1 MSTSLVL
8 GGRGGNAEAGTGTE
22 AAGTGTGRATAGGAT
37 AGGAGDAVATSGVVV
52 AAPAPGAAGPGR
64 VALALAD
71 PDRARRRPVP
81 KWLRRMLG
89 PVLLVAFWQI
99 GSSTGLIQAD
109 ILAGPWTVLHTGYD
123 LAADGTLGENLV
135 ISLRRVALGL
145 ALGVGFAVVLA
156 LVSGL
161 FQLGE
166 DLVDAPVQI
175 LRAVPILGLV
185 PLAIVWFGIGEQVKV
200 FLVALGTAFPVYI
213 NTFAAIRGVDSRF
226 VELARTV
233 RLGRLGLIRR
243 VVLPGALPGF
253 LVGLRFAFT
262 ISWLILVVSEQINAS
277 SGIGYLMDQ
286 ARTFGQTDVIVVG
299 LAVYG
304 VLGLLSDALV
314 RLLER
319 RALAWRR
326 GLEAT

>member
-1 MSTSLVL
+1 MTSLALDGASDTSVTTGL
-8 GGRGGNAEAGTGTE
+8 GAGTEGAEAAQVTE
-22 AAGTGTGRATAGGAT
+22 A
-37 AGGAGDAVATSGVVV
+37 VV
-52 AAPAPGAAGPGR
+52 AAARPAPGR
-64 VALALAD
+64 VEIALAD
-71 PDRARRRPVP
+71 PGRPSRRPVP
-81 KWLRRMLG
+81 KWLRRLLG
-89 PVLLVAFWQI
+89 PVLLVAFWQV
-99 GSSTGLIQAD
+99 GSSTGLIQSD
-109 ILAGPWTVLHTGYD
+109 ILAGPWTVLHTGYT
-123 LAADGTLGENLV
+123 LAADGTLGHNLV

-145 ALGVGFAVVLA
+145 LIGVVAAVVLA
-156 LVSGL
+156 LISGL

-175 LRAVPILGLV
+175 LRAIPILGLV
-185 PLAIVWFGIGEQVKV
+185 PLAILWFGIGEQVKV

-213 NTFAAIRGVDSRF
+213 NTFAAIRGVDGRF

-262 ISWLILVVSEQINAS
+262 ISWLILVVSEQVNAS

-326 GLEAT
+326 GLEAS

>member
-1 MSTSLVL
+1 MTSLAL
-8 GGRGGNAEAGTGTE
+8 GNRGGADDLGAAPGSTAPTATAAAPT
-22 AAGTGTGRATAGGAT
+22 AAGQT
-37 AGGAGDAVATSGVVV
+37 VS
-52 AAPAPGAAGPGR
+52 AAPAAAAPATGGPGS
-64 VALALAD
+64 VTLALAD
-71 PDRARRRPVP
+71 PDRPRRRPIP
-81 KWLRRMLG
+81 KWLRRLLG
-89 PVLLVAFWQI
+89 PALLVAIWQV
-99 GSSTGLIQAD
+99 GSSTGWIRED
-109 ILAGPWTVLHTGYD
+109 VLAGPWTVLHTGYS
-123 LAADGTLGENLV
+123 LAADGTLGDNLV

-145 ALGVGFAVVLA
+145 ALGVTVA

-185 PLAIVWFGIGEQVKV
+185 PLAIVWFGIGEEVKV

-213 NTFAAIRGVDSRF
+213 NTFAAIRGVDGRF
-226 VELARTV
+226 VELAHTV

-253 LVGLRFAFT
+253 LVGLRFALT

-286 ARTFGQTDVIVVG
+286 ARTFGQTDIIVVG

-319 RALAWRR
+319 RTLVWRR
-326 GLEAT
+326 GLEAR

>member
-1 MSTSLVL
+1 MTSLAL
-8 GGRGGNAEAGTGTE
+8 DGSGR
-22 AAGTGTGRATAGGAT
+22 
-37 AGGAGDAVATSGVVV
+37 
-52 AAPAPGAAGPGR
+52 AAPAGPAGAAAGDPAAAGPAAGL
-64 VALALAD
+64 VEIALAD
-71 PDRARRRPVP
+71 PLRPARRPVP
-81 KWLRRMLG
+81 KSLRRLLG
-89 PVLLVAFWQI
+89 PVLLVAFWQL
-99 GSSTGLIQAD
+99 GSSTGLIQPD
-109 ILAGPWTVLHTGYD
+109 ILAGPWTVLHTGYS
-123 LAADGTLGENLV
+123 LAADGTLGHNLA

-145 ALGVGFAVVLA
+145 LFGVAAAVVLA
-156 LVSGL
+156 VVAGL

-185 PLAIVWFGIGEQVKV
+185 PLAILWFGIGEHVKV

-213 NTFAAIRGVDSRF
+213 NTFAAIRGVDGRF

-233 RLGRLGLIRR
+233 RLGRLALIRR

-253 LVGLRFAFT
+253 LVGLRFALT

>member
-1 MSTSLVL
+1 MTSLL
-8 GGRGGNAEAGTGTE
+8 LESP
-22 AAGTGTGRATAGGAT
+22 
-37 AGGAGDAVATSGVVV
+37 GGAGTAGTVGATRALGPV
-52 AAPAPGAAGPGR
+52 PETPEAAGPGS
-64 VALALAD
+64 VPVALAD
-71 PDRARRRPVP
+71 PDRPRRRPVP
-81 KWLRRMLG
+81 KWLRRLLG
-89 PVLLVAFWQI
+89 PVLLVSFWQV
-99 GSSTGLIQAD
+99 GSSAGLIQAD
-109 ILAGPWTVLHTGYD
+109 ILAGPWTVLHTGYT
-123 LAADGTLGENLV
+123 LAADGTLGHNLV

-145 ALGVGFAVVLA
+145 TIGVLA
-156 LVSGL
+156 ALVLSLVAGL
-161 FQLGE
+161 FQIGE

-185 PLAIVWFGIGEQVKV
+185 PLAILWFGIGEQVKI

-213 NTFAAIRGVDSRF
+213 NTFAAIRGVDGRF

-262 ISWLILVVSEQINAS
+262 ISWLVLVVSEQINAS

-326 GLEAT
+326 GLEAS

>member
-1 MSTSLVL
+1 MSALVL
-8 GGRGGNAEAGTGTE
+8 EGP
-22 AAGTGTGRATAGGAT
+22 
-37 AGGAGDAVATSGVVV
+37 GDADAVGVTGGLGRPQ
-52 AAPAPGAAGPGR
+52 PAVGQR
-64 VALALAD
+64 EIKIALAD
-71 PDRARRRPVP
+71 PDRPARRPVP
-81 KWLRRMLG
+81 AWLRRLLG

-99 GSSTGLIQAD
+99 GSSIGAIQSD

-123 LAADGTLGENLV
+123 LAADGTLHHNLL

-145 ALGVGFAVVLA
+145 ALGVSVALVLAVVA
-156 LVSGL
+156 GL
-161 FQLGE
+161 FRLGE
-166 DLVDAPVQI
+166 DLVDAPMQI

-185 PLAIVWFGIGEQVKV
+185 PLAILWFGIGEQVKI

-213 NTFAAIRGVDSRF
+213 NTFAAIRGVDGRF

-233 RLGRLGLIRR
+233 GLSRLSLIRR

-262 ISWLILVVSEQINAS
+262 ISWLVLVVSEQINAS
-277 SGIGYLMDQ
+277 SGIGYLMDN

-304 VLGLLSDALV
+304 ILGLLSDALV

-319 RALAWRR
+319 NALAWRR

>member
-1 MSTSLVL
+1 MGS
-8 GGRGGNAEAGTGTE
+8 RGGADDVG
-22 AAGTGTGRATAGGAT
+22 AAPGSTAPTATAAASTAT
-37 AGGAGDAVATSGVVV
+37 APTASASASAAA
-52 AAPAPGAAGPGR
+52 AAPATGGPGS
-64 VALALAD
+64 VTLALAD
-71 PDRARRRPVP
+71 PDRPPRRPVP
-81 KWLRRMLG
+81 KSLRRLLG
-89 PVLLVAFWQI
+89 PALLVAIWQV
-99 GSSTGLIQAD
+99 GSSTGWIRED
-109 ILAGPWTVLHTGYD
+109 VLAGPWTVLHTGYS
-123 LAADGTLGENLV
+123 LAADGTLGDNLV

-145 ALGVGFAVVLA
+145 ALGVTVALVLA

-185 PLAIVWFGIGEQVKV
+185 PLAIVWFGIGEEVKV

-213 NTFAAIRGVDSRF
+213 NTFAAIRGVDGRF
-226 VELARTV
+226 VELAHTV

-253 LVGLRFAFT
+253 LVGLRFALT

-286 ARTFGQTDVIVVG
+286 ARTFGQTDIIVVG

-304 VLGLLSDALV
+304 ILGLLSDALV

-319 RALAWRR
+319 RTLVWRR
-326 GLEAT
+326 GLEAR

>member
-1 MSTSLVL
+1 MTSLALHGPGGADALDATGEVGL
-8 GGRGGNAEAGTGTE
+8 ASAGPAVSPVASPPPTAAGGGR
-22 AAGTGTGRATAGGAT
+22 R
-37 AGGAGDAVATSGVVV
+37 GVEIT
-52 AAPAPGAAGPGR
+52 
-64 VALALAD
+64 LAD
-71 PDRARRRPVP
+71 PDRRARRPLP
-81 KWLRRMLG
+81 PWLRRLLG
-89 PVLLVAFWQI
+89 PVLLLALWQV
-99 GSSTGLIQAD
+99 GSATGVIASN

-123 LAADGTLGENLV
+123 LAADGTLHHNLL

-145 ALGVGFAVVLA
+145 VLGVGVALVLA
-156 LVSGL
+156 VAAGI
-161 FQLGE
+161 FRLGE
-166 DLVDAPVQI
+166 DVIDAPMQI

-185 PLAIVWFGIGEQVKV
+185 PLAILWFGIGEQVKI

-213 NTFAAIRGVDSRF
+213 NTFAAIRGVDARYM
-226 VELARTV
+226 ELARTV
-233 RLGRLGLIRR
+233 RLSRAAVIRR

-262 ISWLILVVSEQINAS
+262 VSWLVLVVSEQINAS

-304 VLGLLSDALV
+304 LLGLLSDGLV

-319 RALAWRR
+319 HALAWRR